1 MKSQWEKTDS
11 SFALRYLNRP
21 VAKLIQVME
30 NQDSSSANVEQ
41 VPVENPDVQTTDVY
55 EWGVPGV
62 HSYYGH
68 LCYECCCGPIC
79 TCGTTGELEVVQPP
93 VMDSSICHHS
103 VLSDHQL
110 EVDGVIY
117 RELKTL
123 DRVVIQVHIFPDT

>member
-11 SFALRYLNRP
+11 SFALRHLNRP

-41 VPVENPDVQTTDVY
+41 VPVENPDVQTTDV
-55 EWGVPGV
+55 
-62 HSYYGH
+62 
-68 LCYECCCGPIC
+68 YECCCGPIC

>member
-1 MKSQWEKTDS
+1 
-11 SFALRYLNRP
+11 
-21 VAKLIQVME
+21 ME
-30 NQDSSSANVEQ
+30 NEDSSSANVEQ
-41 VPVENPDVQTTDVY
+41 VPRARGLLYPVPVENPDVQTTDV
-55 EWGVPGV
+55 PGV
-62 HSYYGH
+62 HFYYGH

>member
-1 MKSQWEKTDS
+1 
-11 SFALRYLNRP
+11 
-21 VAKLIQVME
+21 ME

-79 TCGTTGELEVVQPP
+79 TCGNTGELEVVQPRGGGWVDGATLVQPP

>member
-1 MKSQWEKTDS
+1 
-11 SFALRYLNRP
+11 
-21 VAKLIQVME
+21 ME

-41 VPVENPDVQTTDVY
+41 VPVEIPDVQTTDV
-55 EWGVPGV
+55 
-62 HSYYGH
+62 
-68 LCYECCCGPIC
+68 YECCCGPIC

-117 RELKTL
+117 RKLTTIN
-123 DRVVIQVHIFPDT
+123 RVIKEVFLQITNN